1 MDVVQAG
8 TVPSNPSG
16 LVNSDRMRNL
26 VTEAEGHYDLV
37 VIDTAPA
44 GLVADAIPL
53 MSQATSVVIV
63 GRVGQ
68 VTGPEADSLRAQ
80 LERIDA
86 PAFGLVANFARAED
100 QTYGY
105 YA

>member
-1 MDVVQAG
+1 MDVIQAG
-8 TVPSNPSG
+8 SVPANPSG
-16 LVNSDRMRNL
+16 LVNSERMSEL
-26 VTEAEGHYDLV
+26 VREAERDYDLV

-63 GRVGQ
+63 GRVGRI
-68 VTGPEADSLRAQ
+68 TGSEADSLRAQ

-86 PAFGLVANFARAED
+86 PAYGLVANFVSSEEKA
-100 QTYGY
+100 
-105 YA
+105 YAYD